1 MPHVSSTPNRRGA
14 LRREQILQAAEELFG
29 TDGFGATSLRTL
41 AKRVGV
47 THAGILRHFPSKED
61 VLRALLDRLTEDLMP
76 DASHPEADGAQRA
89 LHEAARRST
98 RPRVELYT
106 TLLGEAVPPEHPAHS
121 FVEQHL
127 RTGRERLG
135 RAFADRGADTLA
147 IWDGLQVLWLYL
159 PERVSPAEVL
169 AARPLRRTGPAEATD
184 TPAWIAAAV
193 DSAREETAPPA
204 HRAVTTP
211 ADRTDEIIEAAARAF
226 ARQGFQA
233 TSLRKL
239 AGELEL
245 THGTLLYYFE
255 SKEALLE
262 AVLNRRDRQAD
273 TAYITPITTYDK
285 VYNVYRRALHNEA
298 HPEPVALYSS
308 MLCEATDPAHPAH
321 AFFATRYTRVL
332 DTLATEITS
341 LQRQGFFD
349 PASDPE
355 TEAALLTALWDGL
368 QLHARHLG
376 DAHIPERL
384 LRHLDALIVDS
395 VPADRRSDLL
405 TRPPA
410 S

>member
-29 TDGFGATSLRTL
+29 TDGFGATSLRAL

-89 LHEAARRST
+89 LQEAARRST

-106 TLLGEAVPPEHPAHS
+106 TLLGEAVPPEHPAHG
-121 FVEQHL
+121 FVHRHL

-135 RAFADRGADTLA
+135 RAFADHGVDTLA
-147 IWDGLQVLWLYL
+147 LWDGLQVLSLYL
-159 PERVSPAEVL
+159 PERVSPADIL
-169 AARPLRRTGPAEATD
+169 AARPLRQSGRAGESETT
-184 TPAWIAAAV
+184 AWIAAAV
-193 DSAREETAPPA
+193 GSARGEARSPA
-204 HRAVTTP
+204 RSAATVP
-211 ADRTDEIIEAAARAF
+211 ADRSDEIIEAAARAF
-226 ARQGFQA
+226 ARQGFQG

-239 AGELEL
+239 AGELKL
-245 THGTLLYYFE
+245 THGTLLYYFD

-273 TAYITPITTYDK
+273 TAYITPVTAYDK
-285 VYNVYRRALHNEA
+285 VYNVYRRALHNEG
-298 HPEPVALYSS
+298 HPESVALYSA
-308 MLCEATDPAHPAH
+308 MLCEATDPAHSAH
-321 AFFATRYTRVL
+321 TFFATRYTRIL
-332 DTLATEITS
+332 DTLATEIAS
-341 LQRQGFFD
+341 LQQQGFLH
-349 PASDPE
+349 PQLDPE

-368 QLHARHLG
+368 QLHARYLG
-376 DAHIPERL
+376 DTSIPERL
-384 LRHLDALIVDS
+384 LRHLDDLIVDS
-395 VPADRRSDLL
+395 VPSDRRSDLL
-405 TRPPA
+405 TRAPA